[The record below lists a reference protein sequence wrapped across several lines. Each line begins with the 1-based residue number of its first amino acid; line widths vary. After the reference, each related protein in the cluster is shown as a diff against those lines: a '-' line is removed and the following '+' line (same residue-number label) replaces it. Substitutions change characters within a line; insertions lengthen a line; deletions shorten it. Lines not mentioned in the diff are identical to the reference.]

1 MGGFLIEYIEYMENH
16 TKTTL
21 KTYWSFAKK
30 RKLVFV
36 VLGTSII
43 ANTINLIPPLFYKR
57 LFDQLNLGAPLEM
70 LFHTLSLVALFY
82 LIDWVFWRTAAIVWM
97 RVQPQLMADLD
108 NYCFEYLHKHSVN
121 FFNNNFVG
129 ALVKRVNR
137 FVGSFSNISDRII
150 WNFSQIIIT
159 IVFILGVLATRSWYL
174 PAIMLVWFVIFGT
187 LNYWLI
193 RKKMPLDLD
202 KSQKESALTAR
213 LADTIANHT
222 ALKFFNGY
230 HRETAAYKEGNHEV
244 TKAQWRAYNLDGWF
258 DAGQAFLMYCLEI
271 GMMSMALVL
280 WKQDKVTLGDFALI
294 QAFLI
299 TLFLRIWDLGRMIR
313 DTYTD
318 MAYANEMTE
327 ILQTPHAI
335 QDAPNAKEWKKT
347 AASIHWDQVDFGYNK
362 TNPLIKN
369 LNLEIKAGERV
380 ALVGPSGA
388 GKSTLLKLI
397 MRQYDTLKGAVK
409 IGGQDIK
416 TITQE
421 SLWRVMSY
429 VPQDPVLFHR
439 SILEN
444 IRYARPEATE
454 AEVISAAKSAHCHE
468 FIEALPAKYETL
480 VGERGVKLS
489 GGERQRVAI
498 ARAILR
504 DAPILL
510 LDEATSSLDS
520 ESERL
525 IQDALD
531 TLMIGKTVVVIAHRL
546 STIMRM
552 DRIVVIDGG
561 QVKESGA
568 HAELVAKPDGL
579 YRKLWELQ
587 VGGFLSE
594 PEEQDAIA

>member
-1 MGGFLIEYIEYMENH
+1 MNY

-21 KTYWSFAKK
+21 KTYWCFAKK

-36 VLGTSII
+36 VIVTAVV
-43 ANTINLIPPLFYKR
+43 ANFVNLVPPLYYKR
-57 LFDQLNLGAPLEM
+57 LFDGLNTGLEM
-70 LFHTLSLVALFY
+70 RALFQILALTGLFY
-82 LIDWVFWRTAAIVWM
+82 LLDWVLWRTAAFIWIKL
-97 RVQPQLMADLD
+97 QPKLLADID
-108 NYCFEYLHKHSVN
+108 NFCFQYLHKHSVN
-121 FFNNNFVG
+121 FFNSNFVG

-137 FVGSFSNISDRII
+137 YVGAFANISDRVI
-150 WNFSQIIIT
+150 WNFSQILIT
-159 IVFILGVLATRSWYL
+159 IVFILVILATRSWYL
-174 PAIMLVWFVIFGT
+174 PLIMSVWFVIFGT

-202 KSQKESALTAR
+202 RSEKESKQTAR
-213 LADTIANHT
+213 LADTITNQS

-230 HRETAAYKEGNHEV
+230 GREVADYANGNEEV
-244 TKAQWRAYNLDGWF
+244 SKAQWRAYNLDGWF
-258 DAGQAFLMYCLEI
+258 DAGQAILMHALEI
-271 GMMSMALVL
+271 GLMGAALVL
-280 WKQDKVTLGDFALI
+280 WKKGLITLGDFALI
-294 QAFLI
+294 QAYLL
-299 TLFLRIWDLGRMIR
+299 TLFLRIWDLGRLIR

-327 ILQTPHAI
+327 ILETPHAI
-335 QDAPNAKEWKKT
+335 QDAKNAKDWQTAPATIEWEN
-347 AASIHWDQVDFGYNK
+347 VRFGYDK
-362 TNPLIKN
+362 VKPLIHG
-369 LNLEIKAGERV
+369 LSLEIKAGERV

-397 MRQYDTLKGAVK
+397 MRQYDTLSGAVK

-421 SLWRVMSY
+421 SLWQTMSY

-439 SILEN
+439 SLLDN

-454 AEVISAAKSAHCHE
+454 AEVVEAAKRAHCHE
-468 FIEALPAKYETL
+468 FIESLPDKYNTL

-504 DAPILL
+504 NAPILL

-520 ESERL
+520 ESERM

-531 TLMIGKTVVVIAHRL
+531 KLMAGKTVVVIAHRL

-552 DRIVVIDGG
+552 DRIIVVDNGEVQETG
-561 QVKESGA
+561 S
-568 HAELVAKPDGL
+568 HAELITKNGGL

-587 VGGFLSE
+587 VGGFISE
-594 PEEQDAIA
+594 KI